1 MKMRVRYEGGEIL
14 KQIVAERFRGSLSGN
29 KRIRQGIEGCKFAN
43 EMFVSGVARNR
54 RCIIC
59 GALENI
65 SLPLWILWNESFTK
79 YMFKKLRDATFNL
92 LDLRK
97 FILTQL
103 NEFRYT
109 HI

>member
-14 KQIVAERFRGSLSGN
+14 KQIVAERFRGSLPGN

-65 SLPLWILWNESFTK
+65 SLPLWIPLSTECLTRTGHGTK
-79 YMFKKLRDATFNL
+79 VLQNTCLKN
-92 LDLRK
+92 
-97 FILTQL
+97 
-103 NEFRYT
+103 
-109 HI
+109 